1 MMDRISLEKEVTRM
15 VKSYTDMREKPS
27 GASMYREAM
36 WQYADMAHGGDG
48 GPTGNL
54 DNSTI
59 RSDYYPNHPNEF
71 FFMVL
76 SGLGEFELY
85 MKSSA
90 QPIGIP

>member
-1 MMDRISLEKEVTRM
+1 MDSIELNAEVKRL
-15 VKSYTDMREKPS
+15 VKYYEQLRTTSPRS
-27 GASMYREAM
+27 SMYRETM

-48 GPTGNL
+48 GPTGKT

-59 RSDYYPNHPNEF
+59 RGEYYPNHPNEF

-76 SGLGEFELY
+76 SALGEFELY

>member
-1 MMDRISLEKEVTRM
+1 MDRISLENESTRM
-15 VKSYTDMREKPS
+15 IKSYKDMRERIS
-27 GASMYREAM
+27 GSSMYREAM

-48 GPTGNL
+48 GPTGKS

-59 RSDYYPNHPNEF
+59 RGDYYPNHPNEF

-90 QPIGIP
+90 EPIGIP

>member
-1 MMDRISLEKEVTRM
+1 MNSIELNAEVKRL
-15 VKSYTDMREKPS
+15 VKYYEQLRTTSPRS
-27 GASMYREAM
+27 SMYREAM

-48 GPTGNL
+48 GPTGEL

-59 RSDYYPNHPNEF
+59 RGNYYPNHPNEF

-76 SGLGEFELY
+76 SALGEFELY

-90 QPIGIP
+90 DPIGIP